1 MKINLFLLAI
11 AGFMSLSKAEKI
23 SVTVGDK
30 ICVEG
35 FVMDNYCIG
44 IGFLLDAPE
53 IKTLFQPEEHSL
65 HCLVDPPICRDS
77 GYEVLWETPD
87 AATPYSRAYV
97 LDEAGNQELIA
108 FAQQTGEKGFC
119 TSCTGPPGS
128 QTHGFRATIN
138 GEVTDIGNKDTP
150 ASLLVSS
157 IEASDVGC
165 GDKIYEP
172 PFLVAGSASTAET
185 YRRSTLIHGSL
196 MLIGWGWLLP
206 SGAVIAKFGRHRDP
220 LWFNIHKM
228 LQVTGLVCSF
238 AGWILALTQF
248 DVFSFPGT
256 KNYTH
261 AVLGT
266 LVMVMG
272 LLQAVLGILRP
283 HLPKGDGEEKS
294 TLRRVW
300 EIKHKIFGYGALILA
315 VVTIGIGT
323 TLLQRSDEAR
333 VFQITY
339 GFGVGCLLILT
350 VMLLLVDKKNLNKT
364 EEENVDSKA

>member
-1 MKINLFLLAI
+1 MGKMKINLFLPAI

-65 HCLVDPPICRDS
+65 HCLLDPPICRDS

-228 LQVTGLVCSF
+228 LQ
-238 AGWILALTQF
+238 
-248 DVFSFPGT
+248 
-256 KNYTH
+256 
-261 AVLGT
+261 
-266 LVMVMG
+266 
-272 LLQAVLGILRP
+272 AVLGILRP

-333 VFQITY
+333 LFQITY

-350 VMLLLVDKKNLNKT
+350 VMLLLVDKKNSNKA